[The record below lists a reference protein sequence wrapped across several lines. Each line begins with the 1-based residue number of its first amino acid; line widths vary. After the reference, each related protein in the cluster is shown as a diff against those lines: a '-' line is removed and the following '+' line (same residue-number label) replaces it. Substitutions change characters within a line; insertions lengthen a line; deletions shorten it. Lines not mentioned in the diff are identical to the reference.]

1 MQKVVVRS
9 LCLDN
14 GQRDSEV
21 PVCVVVDP
29 PDTENRKIRF
39 SAVDAIN
46 PPFSAIT
53 LDLVELLE
61 GLEELGEPE
70 MQGVSAAYSVQAM
83 KERVDEIERRLDN
96 LFDSVHHGG
105 DD

>member
-1 MQKVVVRS
+1 MQKAVVID
-9 LCLDN
+9 LTHD
-14 GQRDSEV
+14 GDDFRDI
-21 PVCVVVDP
+21 PVCITVDP

-70 MQGVSAAYSVQAM
+70 MQGVSAAYAAQAM

-105 DD
+105 D